1 MRRLLFLAGL
11 VCLVAGLVGQSM
23 AQGSGNRDEFVQ
35 EVLVLVN
42 EARAAEGLSP
52 VSLSLTLASAAQAH
66 AEAMAA
72 DDFFDHQNP
81 LTGSTP
87 QARATAAGYDGLV
100 GENIAAG
107 DETPADVVASWLSS
121 PGHRANI
128 LDPDYTEMG
137 VGYFFEADDAFENAN
152 VSYQSYWVQLFGAP
166 TFQAS
171 SANARNGQ
179 TGGLVERT
187 FVSGT
192 LVVPMDD
199 KQTDRIQAFG
209 FIHAVLREGV
219 TVFRLIEPPNAS
231 LITVERSTSEEFFG
245 GPFLIETVNATVLE
259 SVRVQFPDVAVE
271 VLAEPFDSDRILP
284 VIAPT
289 RILVI
294 EGSYGGT
301 DHILETMGI
310 PFTLMQLSDIEA
322 DPTLINTYDL
332 VVDDCVGW
340 AGNVPEQ
347 AARTIEEFVR
357 RGGVFVVN
365 DVSLQ
370 DAAQIFPGKIVV
382 ESFNNTSISLSF
394 ADSGEFPNQFYGPEE
409 FLVDTGTSVTII
421 TDVADDVTATLVSD
435 EGNERLVGSFYF
447 HHGDGLVEG
456 VVFHPEEQVGE
467 ALTLTSAIYGNI
479 LVRGEVAAQIIP
491 TPTSLPSPTPL
502 ALPTIPS
509 PTPSGTPVASTL
521 LTMTVDAEPEEVLVD
536 EAVTVQ
542 ITLSGDSETCGQS
555 VETRPVDAILVLDNS
570 GSMEGVAL
578 EQSKAAA
585 RAFVEELDLANDR
598 VGVVVFSDSARL
610 IHPLSSDTDSL
621 LEAIDSIVIEG
632 GTAIHAGLEEAF
644 RELNANLRTSATPV
658 IVLLSDGE
666 SDRSAAQRAAD
677 TAKAA
682 GMKIVAVGL
691 GDSLDPD
698 LMRAIASEDDDGQ
711 PQYFESPDGT
721 DLEQIY
727 VTIARTIRD
736 TYLAT
741 DVTVR
746 FDLEQYD
753 FFVVPES
760 LNPPGD
766 VTGEAIT
773 WHQDTLEDGTSVFTF
788 QVRPRQPGEMID
800 VGRLTEAFF
809 LECEQTLSVIQLPPG
824 PPITVLPGEDQFRP
838 LPNPCTVWWQVFPWW
853 LLAPLLL
860 LILLLLFLLT
870 PWGRRLLSKLRKKPL
885 LCKLLFVLTLLYL
898 LLLAALIANALIG
911 DLCPVDNIYFW
922 RFDTQNGDVGVF
934 ESRFASEA
942 TRPVTHLNRGASC
955 VACHSGN
962 GTSQTLS
969 AVQGDQN
976 GPIIANQVDGDEVI
990 LPVMN
995 GSYLAWSPDGTQA
1008 AVSLNDQDIYVLNVI
1023 SNTLQALPGAS
1034 DPTIIETM
1042 PAWSAD
1048 GQIIAFVRTTATDP
1062 DGSANITAPA
1072 DIYTVP
1078 AGGGTALP
1086 IIGASGD
1093 GFNYYPAYS
1102 PDGQWLAFT
1111 RHEQGV
1117 DTYAND
1123 AADLYLVPA
1132 GGGERIYLRANS
1144 ELADSW
1150 PTWSSDSR
1158 WLGFNS
1164 NRRGQFDLFAA
1175 EIGPGGQ
1182 SSDVY
1187 YFPAGFDDVNEEFHP
1202 VWMPP
1207 PDIPWWQRLI
1217 ALWPWLLPLLLLLFL
1232 GWYFCRERQYTLSG
1246 TVSDAITRQ
1255 PIAGAAVKI
1264 TQPERPEMHMATGG
1278 SGNYETR
1285 LPKGATVVTV
1295 IAGGYLGQTRHAE
1308 VSGDTTVDF
1317 MLYPLIEPVGMLAP
1331 PPPLQQ
1337 WTPLPVWQPDPTLI
1351 IGLGGT
1357 GRHVLTHVKK
1367 NLRDAG
1373 AGVISERV
1381 RLVLIDTH
1389 DYELLEGQEVPVSF
1403 AGVTLTHED
1412 IVEFGG
1418 NLGDLV
1424 AEDATIEPELQGWFP
1439 TYEYRTRLS
1448 AAELDLSLGTRQ
1460 RRPPAR
1466 AALVR
1471 DVNQGAKAALWQL
1484 LYNETGQALDENQR
1498 LRVILVGSLAGGFG
1512 SAVVADIAYLARRAA
1527 KAHEAR
1533 GTSIEAYLA
1542 TDGAFA
1548 RIANRPDTHAANS
1561 FASLR
1566 ELERFQLA
1574 QGYPF
1579 RMVYNHAQTNDP
1591 VLAGRINWRLLD
1603 EIYLFDTPPNV
1614 TPVSEAQERAFYNP
1628 ATGIFP
1634 AIADAI
1640 TLWLDKASRRG
1651 PLSDYRN
1658 SVQGSVTA
1666 EQQARG
1672 RAVVGGLG
1680 NFVYRLPMYDLLAQL
1695 QVRWCRALLAYLM
1708 VGEEDVAFR
1717 LDPAL
1722 NREYNPRAV
1731 AEHAHQFLI
1740 GVAGYV
1746 EPSCPPTTALV
1757 GLLAHEGIS
1766 PNLLNKVQE
1775 IVVEDSARESQAYQ
1789 NYLLGSLLVILNG
1802 MTASDIARA
1811 RVGKAGYALS
1821 FLETIF
1827 NALRQAADTIKIAP
1841 PDLPGDVGAKL
1852 QHLADLLPQLAEET
1866 RRLAVNLRFQ
1876 TGLISQQLRPENS
1889 NDDSPGL
1896 YEQLTRLEQ
1905 EKAAVLAE
1913 MDTVLVRHY
1922 VHPPDLLDRWYQ
1934 TYLAQDPFLAEAM
1947 QRLFWE
1953 ADSSGRLRLALQ
1965 TWQTEPVRLEA
1976 DETSQ
1981 HGFQA
1986 ALLEMAAYAT
1996 REIWQQETL
2005 ASVLAQTALHHDRM
2019 PETMSRLRVGSE
2031 PLLHYDTF
2039 RASQTMWGMVL
2050 GANETADLRA
2060 LADALR
2066 LELPADHQLSQV
2078 ALTDPYTLSLMQT
2091 ADVIPLDAID
2101 SISTAERTYRRWYGL
2116 LPRSGVDPRAEP
2128 TAVFQAERIALLLEQ
2143 QLQPELRQAARLL
2156 RPVIVTA
2163 LDSGG
2168 VARLY
2173 ALAYAAGWVQRVRDV
2188 LYLNLPDGTSFALT
2202 KPEEGNREHPEHAM
2216 VVALVRFVSLPGSQ
2230 IVMVQNAL
2238 NQAGEETIRLWRQ
2251 WTSVEWQQ
2259 NQLARPLLAGDPDAA
2274 DLAAVVALVVRDE
2287 LRKRS

>member
-137 VGYFFEADDAFENAN
+137 VGYAFQADDAFP
-152 VSYQSYWVQLFGAP
+152 STDGPYQTYWVQLFGAP
-166 TFQAS
+166 GVDEVTLPVGDEQVYFW
-171 SANARNGQ
+171 
-179 TGGLVERT
+179 T
-187 FVSGT
+187 VSG
-192 LVVPMDD
+192 
-199 KQTDRIQAFG
+199 G
-209 FIHAVLREGV
+209 EGQIIAGN
-219 TVFRLIEPPNAS
+219 LKDG
-231 LITVERSTSEEFFG
+231 ST
-245 GPFLIETVNATVLE
+245 
-259 SVRVQFPDVAVE
+259 
-271 VLAEPFDSDRILP
+271 
-284 VIAPT
+284 
-289 RILVI
+289 
-294 EGSYGGT
+294 
-301 DHILETMGI
+301 I
-310 PFTLMQLSDIEA
+310 PFTPLNQESSCVGCHAVSPAGGRIAAILDSGVGPVAVKTLEGDDIAIPSIAGSFLAWSPDGLLLAVAAEDGNIYIVDVEAGMVAPLAGASDDNVFETMPAWSPDGTTIAFVRSEDSDYGFQVTAPSQIYVVPATGGEAVPVTGADETGFNYYPAWSPDGQWLAFTYHQDGEDSYADNEA
-322 DPTLINTYDL
+322 DIYL
-332 VVDDCVGW
+332 VP
-340 AGNVPEQ
+340 AG
-347 AARTIEEFVR
+347 
-357 RGGVFVVN
+357 GGERIFMSANSNASDSWPSWSRDSNWLAFNSNRNNGQFDVFVVPIN
-365 DVSLQ
+365 ADGSSGDVVLFPGA
-370 DAAQIFPGKIVV
+370 DDPNVFEHLPVWGEPPRIAQI
-382 ESFNNTSISLSF
+382 E
-394 ADSGEFPNQFYGPEE
+394 
-409 FLVDTGTSVTII
+409 
-421 TDVADDVTATLVSD
+421 
-435 EGNERLVGSFYF
+435 
-447 HHGDGLVEG
+447 
-456 VVFHPEEQVGE
+456 
-467 ALTLTSAIYGNI
+467 
-479 LVRGEVAAQIIP
+479 P
-491 TPTSLPSPTPL
+491 TPTVAPTATPVPL
-502 ALPTIPS
+502 

-610 IHPLSSDTDSL
+610 IHALSSDTDSL
-621 LEAIDSIVIEG
+621 LAAIDSIVIEG

-644 RELNANLRTSATPV
+644 RELNSNLRTGATPV

-698 LMRAIASEDDDGQ
+698 LMRAIASEDDEGQ

-773 WHQDTLEDGTSVFTF
+773 WRQDTLEDGTSVFTF

-885 LCKLLFVLTLLYL
+885 LCKLMFVLTLLYL

-1111 RHEQGV
+1111 RHEQGT